1 MATAIAIAD
10 AVVTALN
17 AGGFAQPFTAVRLY
31 RPQFELKDMGTLH
44 VTVVPRGVVI
54 QTASRGI
61 DQHDYQI
68 DVAVQKRLA
77 SEDAAEIDAL
87 MTLVEQIGDK
97 FRRKVLE
104 TDPPAMWVKSEHA
117 PIYAPEH
124 LEQLRQFTSVVTLTF
139 RAMRNV

>member
-1 MATAIAIAD
+1 MVVTIAD
-10 AVVTALN
+10 AVTTALN

-31 RPQFELKDMGTLH
+31 RPQFELKDMDTLH
-44 VTVVPRGVVI
+44 VTVVPRGLTI
-54 QTASRGI
+54 QPASRGI
-61 DQHDYQI
+61 DQHDYQV

-77 SEDAAEIDAL
+77 TENAAEIDSL
-87 MTLVEQIGDK
+87 MELVEQIGDR
-97 FRRKVLE
+97 FRHKVLE
-104 TDPPAMWVKSEHA
+104 TDPPAMWMKSENA

>member
-1 MATAIAIAD
+1 VATVIAIAD

-44 VTVVPRGVVI
+44 VTVVPRGLLI
-54 QTASRGI
+54 QMASRGI
-61 DQHDYQI
+61 DQHDYQV

-77 SEDAAEIDAL
+77 TEDTAEIDSL
-87 MTLVEQIGDK
+87 MALVEQIADR
-97 FRRKVLE
+97 FRHKVLE
-104 TDPPAMWVKSEHA
+104 TDPEACWVKSENA

-124 LEQLRQFTSVVTLTF
+124 LEQLRQFTSVLTLTY
-139 RAMRNV
+139 RTHR